1 MANPRKSNI
10 DRGLRDERA
19 RSVFPPKLK
28 TDSESLSRIPLQS
41 KPSKIQRP
49 RPPPVSTTPQQIL
62 RGLSAQEGVI
72 AERRPGQVNYND
84 PWSSYEKKLY
94 LDGDAR
100 VIGAFRIKR
109 RVARIIV
116 RVSPRLDKDRILQLL
131 EIQHKH
137 IVPVL
142 EAFQDTDTFL
152 VYEAMHISL
161 DVLIGCGE
169 IFEEPQIARICHELL
184 LAIVNLAS
192 KGLQHGNITPSR
204 VLFTSS
210 GVTKLAYIHKCTP
223 LEVSIMPSSRD
234 LWSLGHLILEIVEP
248 WNTVIPKFEPGEV
261 LNFENRNKWSSEAN
275 DFLRNTSTAFPKDLL
290 EVYSILTCLATPLT
304 VYSSTD
310 FYET

>member
-1 MANPRKSNI
+1 MANLPRKSNI

-28 TDSESLSRIPLQS
+28 IDSESSSRIPLQS
-41 KPSKIQRP
+41 KKVAPSKIQRP

-62 RGLSAQEGVI
+62 RGLSAQEGAI
-72 AERRPGQVNYND
+72 AERRPGQVHYSD

-100 VIGAFRIKR
+100 VIGAFGIKR

-169 IFEEPQIARICHELL
+169 KFEEPQIARICHE
-184 LAIVNLAS
+184 
-192 KGLQHGNITPSR
+192 
-204 VLFTSS
+204 
-210 GVTKLAYIHKCTP
+210 
-223 LEVSIMPSSRD
+223 VSAVFD
-234 LWSLGHLILEIVEP
+234 
-248 WNTVIPKFEPGEV
+248 
-261 LNFENRNKWSSEAN
+261 
-275 DFLRNTSTAFPKDLL
+275 D
-290 EVYSILTCLATPLT
+290 
-304 VYSSTD
+304 
-310 FYET
+310 